1 MFPDASASKSFFRL
15 ANQKFEVPLRPAWV
29 MGIVNVTPDSF
40 SDGGLYLD
48 RDKAV
53 ELALRQVEEGARIID
68 IGAES
73 TRPGSAGVSAA
84 EQIRRAVPVI
94 EELRARNASIAI
106 SIDTCSAEVARAALR
121 VGANMI
127 NDTSA
132 LRDDEAM
139 AGVAAESGASVIL
152 MHRKG
157 TPQDMQDGGGPV
169 YGDLISEIADFLI
182 ERVEF
187 AVRAGIDRDKIVV
200 DPGIGFGKRSED
212 NSKILSHVRQ
222 FAEPGCPVLI
232 GASRKR
238 FIGEL
243 LNVAEPRDRMIGS
256 VACAT
261 IAAVNG
267 ASIIRAHEVLETVQA
282 VHLVHAIAQS
292 GSAQIIA
299 CRA

>member
-1 MFPDASASKSFFRL
+1 MSPDASASKYFFKL
-15 ANQKFEVPLRPAWV
+15 ANQKFEVPFRPAWV

-40 SDGGLYLD
+40 SDGGMYLD

-73 TRPGSAGVSAA
+73 TRPGSVGVSAA

-94 EELRARNASIAI
+94 EELRARNSSIAI
-106 SIDTCSAEVARAALR
+106 SIDTCSSEVARTALR
-121 VGANMI
+121 VGANMV

-139 AGVAAESGASVIL
+139 AGVAAGSGASVIL

-157 TPQDMQDGGGPV
+157 TPRDMQDGGGPV
-169 YGDLISEIADFLI
+169 FVDLISEITSFLN

-187 AVRAGIDRDKIVV
+187 AVRAGIDRANIVV
-200 DPGIGFGKRSED
+200 DPGIGFGKRSAD
-212 NSKILSHVRQ
+212 NLKILKDVRR
-222 FAEPGCPVLI
+222 FAELGCPVLI

-261 IAAVNG
+261 VAAISDT
-267 ASIIRAHEVLETVQA
+267 SIIRAHDVLETVQA
-282 VHLVHAIAQS
+282 IQMIHAVAHGQS
-292 GSAQIIA
+292 APITA
-299 CRA
+299 RRA